1 MDESAEG
8 PTALGEGRRRQS
20 FSSALKFRVHS
31 AINGRSST
39 ASDLGKPTPLEAMRS
54 RIWDLAGPALAENFF
69 ATMTQMLSMIMVGRV
84 GPIAVAAVGLTNQP
98 FMLGLALSFALNV
111 GTTAVIARSIGAKD
125 YATADETAKQ
135 SFLVNGVLAVI
146 FSIAGY
152 YYAEPILLFMGAGPD
167 VLPSG
172 LVYFRIIS
180 LTFGFSSLS
189 MGIAAMLRGAG
200 DTRTPMRV
208 NMIANICVVLVGYP
222 LIYGILGFG
231 GLGVAG
237 AAIASGVAR
246 FVGMALGLWALVRG
260 NVPVHIR
267 FATGCRPDW
276 QLLTRVSRVGI
287 PTAMEQFV
295 MRTGQI
301 LFIRVVASLGTEV
314 FAAHQIALNVL
325 SLSFMPGMAFA
336 VAATTLVGQNLG
348 AGRTDEAVA
357 VGWEVRRLGMWLAWT
372 VSAVFIFLGPWIMRL
387 YTTDPTVI
395 AQGAI
400 ALKIIGLIQPPQI
413 SQFILA
419 GGLRGAG
426 DTRWP
431 LYATMVGMWGS
442 RVLLS
447 HIFVTIMGW
456 GLVGAWASMALDQL
470 ARSYVIAYRY
480 RDSEKWV
487 RLKV

>member
-1 MDESAEG
+1 
-8 PTALGEGRRRQS
+8 
-20 FSSALKFRVHS
+20 
-31 AINGRSST
+31 
-39 ASDLGKPTPLEAMRS
+39 MRA

-84 GPIAVAAVGLTNQP
+84 GPVAVAAVGLTNQP
-98 FMLGLALSFALNV
+98 FMLALALSFALNV
-111 GTTAVIARSIGAKD
+111 GTTAVIARSIGAKEYD
-125 YATADETAKQ
+125 TADEAAKQ

-146 FSIAGY
+146 FSILGY
-152 YYAEPILLFMGAGPD
+152 AYAEPLLLFMGAGAD

-189 MGIAAMLRGAG
+189 MGISAMLRGAG

-208 NMIANICVVLVGYP
+208 NMIANVVVVLLGYP
-222 LIYGILGFG
+222 LIYGLFGFE
-231 GLGVAG
+231 GLGVVG
-237 AAIASGVAR
+237 AAIASGAAR
-246 FVGMALGLWALVRG
+246 FVGMALGLWALMG
-260 NVPVHIR
+260 ENVPVHIR
-267 FATGCRPDW
+267 FSTGCRPHW
-276 QLLTRVSRVGI
+276 GLLARVTRIGI

-301 LFIRVVASLGTEV
+301 AFVRVVASLGTEV

-336 VAATTLVGQNLG
+336 AAATTLVGQNLG
-348 AGRTDEAVA
+348 ARRPEEAVA
-357 VGWEVRRLGMWLAWT
+357 VGWEVRRLGMWLAWI
-372 VSAVFIFLGPWIMRL
+372 VGGVFIVLGPSIMRL

-395 AQGAI
+395 AQGAV
-400 ALKIIGLIQPPQI
+400 ALRIIGFIQPPQI

-419 GGLRGAG
+419 GALRGAG

-431 LYATMVGMWGS
+431 LYATIAGMWGS
-442 RVLLS
+442 RVALS
-447 HIFVTIMGW
+447 YLFVAVLGW

-470 ARSYVIAYRY
+470 ARSQVIAYRY

-487 RLKV
+487 GLRV